1 MIGFDMPYT
10 VGMSSDENEQNKRID
25 QLELSAGYA
34 ERHIEVLSDE
44 IAQINS
50 SLVGLMRRLGH
61 LESRIIEINDKVG
74 EAPPMVPP
82 PHSAGPDVPREPL

>member
-1 MIGFDMPYT
+1 MIPRFIPYNQ
-10 VGMSSDENEQNKRID
+10 GMTPDSPD
-25 QLELSAGYA
+25 QPERLEKLELSAGYA

-44 IAQINS
+44 IAQINAALS
-50 SLVGLMRRLGH
+50 GLVRRIDRI
-61 LESRIIEINDKVG
+61 ESRMIEINDKVG

>member
-1 MIGFDMPYT
+1 MPLDSC
-10 VGMSSDENEQNKRID
+10 MSDQSPEPENRIEK
-25 QLELSAGYA
+25 LELSAGYA

-44 IAQINS
+44 IAQLNKAMMT
-50 SLVGLMRRLGH
+50 LAKRLGQ
-61 LESRIIEINDKVG
+61 LESRLIEINDKVG

>member
-1 MIGFDMPYT
+1 
-10 VGMSSDENEQNKRID
+10 MSPENHDHPERLEK
-25 QLELSAGYA
+25 LELSAGYA

-44 IAQINS
+44 IAQINTALS
-50 SLVGLMRRLGH
+50 GLIRRMDRI
-61 LESRIIEINDKVG
+61 ESRMTEISDKVG